1 MNIAI
6 LCGRLVADPEVR
18 YTNNKKAT
26 CRFKVAVNRISEG
39 ADFIQCIAWE
49 KTAENLGKYVKKGDR
64 ILVSGSITTGSYE
77 KDGKKVYTT
86 DVTARAIQFLDM
98 HKQDGG
104 FKPADDEIP
113 VEFTQADL
121 DEGLPF

>member
-64 ILVSGSITTGSYE
+64 ILVSGSITTGSYKD
-77 KDGKKVYTT
+77 KDGKTVYTT
-86 DVTARAIQFLDM
+86 DVTARAVQFIEM
-98 HKQDGG
+98 KKRDGG
-104 FKPADDEIP
+104 FQEVDDPIPDAFDDADQDE
-113 VEFTQADL
+113 
-121 DEGLPF
+121 LPF

>member
-1 MNIAI
+1 MNQVV
-6 LCGRLVADPEVR
+6 LFGRMVADPEVR

-64 ILVSGSITTGSYE
+64 VLVNGSITTGSYE

-86 DVTARAIQFLDM
+86 DVTARTIQFLDM

-104 FKPADDEIP
+104 FKPADDPLPDDFASIDQE
-113 VEFTQADL
+113 E
-121 DEGLPF
+121 LPF

>member
-1 MNIAI
+1 MNNVI
-6 LCGRLVADPEVR
+6 LYGRITADPAVK
-18 YTNNKKAT
+18 YTQSNKAT
-26 CRFKVAVNRISEG
+26 CRFTLAVNRMTEG
-39 ADFIQCIAWE
+39 ADFIRCVAWE
-49 KTAENLGKYVKKGDR
+49 KVAENMGKYVRKGDR
-64 ILVSGSITTGSYE
+64 LLVNGSITTGSYE

-86 DVTARAIQFLDM
+86 DVTARTIQFLDM
-98 HKQDGG
+98 HKRDGG